1 MDNIMTI
8 LSFAVVI
15 LSFVTIVTIFVK
27 EFVNLPS
34 SKQIEKVKEWLLFAV
49 IAAEKEFGGG
59 TGAIKLR
66 SVYDNFLTKFPA
78 VARAIS
84 FEFFSNLV
92 DEVLEKMEALLLENK
107 QVESLVKEGEN

>member
-8 LSFAVVI
+8 VSFAVVI

-107 QVESLVKEGEN
+107 QVETLVKEGEN